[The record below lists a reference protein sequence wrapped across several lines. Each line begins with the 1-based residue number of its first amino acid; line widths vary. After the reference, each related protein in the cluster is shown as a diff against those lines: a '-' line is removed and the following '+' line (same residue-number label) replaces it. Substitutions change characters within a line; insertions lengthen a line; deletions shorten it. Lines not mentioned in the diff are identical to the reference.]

1 VYTPMAK
8 KYKNTYI
15 KPEEKI
21 KTSEPEQKKLIEE
34 RSERNSIELKSPVL
48 DFLNKY
54 QVRMLLG
61 ILSIFIGGFLFI
73 AFVSHIYGTGKAD
86 QNIAQNAGI
95 LRILG
100 ITPFREY
107 AENWLGIMGAV
118 SAYYFI
124 REWFGYASFLISF
137 YGIYFGIKRLRI
149 WTGFNVSIF
158 KYVLFAV
165 VWFSCFLSCL
175 LYIATHQWY
184 ELGGGLGKALNTA
197 LIRSIG
203 SAGAVVLW
211 LLVLGV
217 FLFFNLDIQK
227 LFGKKV
233 SESTS
238 ENADKSDDTNKTDT
252 NNPIKNT
259 EIEDKNNANSIN
271 PRMKPSATETY
282 NNVII
287 SPVTYK
293 GYQKPSVMVLHSA
306 ILGENHFTQAEIN
319 TKVIKILGI
328 LESYGLKAIDV
339 QYVVS
344 PSITKLEISFDP
356 SVSLSDILQKQ
367 ATIQQ
372 TLIDEKA
379 RVVVSTNGKDAP
391 MIVQLPNDTHA
402 KINFNNVANTS
413 LFLQGSQ
420 ILPVA
425 MGISEDNVPFV
436 IDLAKYHHLLFIGTN
451 SQVERNFHGLIVS
464 CLLSKTPQQVKFIFI
479 DTQTTEFEQ
488 YLPIQW
494 QFFAMLKSGD
504 SPIANTPTKTLQV
517 LRSLI
522 LEMENRS
529 KKLESEHCKTI
540 EEYNEKNDD
549 AIPHLIVCIYD
560 WESLYKVAGLDLENL
575 LFRILQSSHGLG
587 IHVAMSVLP
596 NHYHLIS
603 NSIKKYFPTSIVHKV
618 DSTLLSE
625 QIIGQ
630 IGAYLL
636 LDDSDTLFCAAN
648 HIIRLECPKVYDS
661 EITNINQTIKSQKFE
676 NINTVYWLPEQPVVH
691 YEAEKSHTDSI
702 KQDNIQSVL
711 ETNSLLLPDGL
722 YLSLVVDAITLIVNT
737 QNCDALFIQKRMRLT
752 DQRIHKLLNYLEK
765 IKVISA
771 VQSDGTRIVLL
782 NDENIMK
789 ETLEKLYS
797 VS

>member
-1 VYTPMAK
+1 MAK
-8 KYKNTYI
+8 KYRNTYI
-15 KPEEKI
+15 KPEDKN
-21 KTSEPEQKKLIEE
+21 KTSEKEQKAITED

-54 QVRMLLG
+54 QVRMVLG
-61 ILSIFIGGFLFI
+61 IVSIFIGGFLFV

-86 QNIAQNAGI
+86 QNIAQNAGV
-95 LRILG
+95 LRVLG

-124 REWFGYASFLISF
+124 REWFGYSSFLISF
-137 YGIYFGIKRLRI
+137 YAIYFGIKRLRI
-149 WTGFNVSIF
+149 WTGFNTSIF
-158 KYVLFAV
+158 RYVLFTT
-165 VWFSCFLSCL
+165 VWLSCFLSCV
-175 LYIATHQWY
+175 LYIVFRQWF
-184 ELGGGLGKALNTA
+184 EFGGGFGKALNTA
-197 LIRSIG
+197 IIRSIG
-203 SAGAVVLW
+203 SAGAVILW
-211 LLVLGV
+211 LLILGV
-217 FLFFNLDIQK
+217 FLFFTIDIKK
-227 LFGKKV
+227 LFPSKSSQTLPKN
-233 SESTS
+233 T
-238 ENADKSDDTNKTDT
+238 ADNPEINKPDK
-252 NNPIKNT
+252 NDAKNT
-259 EIEDKNNANSIN
+259 EEQKNNGNTIN
-271 PRMKPSATETY
+271 PRMKPPVTESY

-287 SPVTYK
+287 SPTTYK

-306 ILGENHFTQAEIN
+306 ILGENHFTQTEIN
-319 TKVIKILGI
+319 TKVIKTISI
-328 LESYGLKAIDV
+328 LENHGLKAADV

-391 MIVQLPNDTHA
+391 MIVQFPNDVHA

-413 LFLQGSQ
+413 VFLQSNQ
-420 ILPVA
+420 TLPIA
-425 MGISEDNVPFV
+425 MGISEDNIPFV
-436 IDLAKYHHLLFIGTN
+436 IDLAKYQHLLFIGTN

-488 YLPIQW
+488 YTPIQW
-494 QFFAMLKSGD
+494 QFFAMLKKAD
-504 SPIANTPTKTLQV
+504 TPIANTPEKTLEV

-522 LEMENRS
+522 LEIENRT
-529 KKLESEHCKTI
+529 KKLQSENCRTI

-560 WESLYKVAGLDLENL
+560 WESIYKIAGLDLENL
-575 LFRILQSSHGLG
+575 LYRILQNTHGLG
-587 IHVAMSVLP
+587 IHIALSVLP
-596 NHYHLIS
+596 QHYHLLP
-603 NSIKKYFPTSIVHKV
+603 NSIKKYFPTSILHKV
-618 DSTLLSE
+618 DSALLSE

-648 HIIRLECPKVYDS
+648 NIIRLECPKVYDS

-676 NINTVYWLPEQPVVH
+676 DMNTVYWLPEQPVVH
-691 YEAEKSHTDSI
+691 YEVKNSDTKNYNADTP
-702 KQDNIQSVL
+702 QSSEQYEAL
-711 ETNSLLLPDGL
+711 TLPDGL
-722 YLSLVVDAITLIVNT
+722 YLSLIVDAITLIVQT
-737 QNCDALFIQKRMRLT
+737 QNCDSMFIQKRMRLT
-752 DQRIHKLLNYLEK
+752 EQRVHKLLNYLEQIK
-765 IKVISA
+765 IVSPI
-771 VQSDGTRIVLL
+771 QNDGTRFVLV
-782 NDENIMK
+782 NDEITMK
-789 ETLEKLYS
+789 KYLDKLYS
-797 VS
+797 IA

>member
-1 VYTPMAK
+1 MAK

-15 KPEEKI
+15 KPEEKT
-21 KTSEPEQKKLIEE
+21 KNSELEQEKATEE

-54 QVRMLLG
+54 QVRMVLG
-61 ILSIFIGGFLFI
+61 IISIFAGGFLFI

-124 REWFGYASFLISF
+124 REWFGYSSFLISF
-137 YGIYFGIKRLRI
+137 YAIYFGIKRLRI

-158 KYVLFAV
+158 KYVLFTV
-165 VWFSCFLSCL
+165 VWLSCFLSCV
-175 LYIATHQWY
+175 LYIASRQWF

-203 SAGAVVLW
+203 SAGAVILW
-211 LLVLGV
+211 LLILSV
-217 FLFFNLDIQK
+217 FLFFSVDMKK
-227 LFGKKV
+227 LFSSKPSETV
-233 SESTS
+233 SDNAKDITETEKPDNSHTKST
-238 ENADKSDDTNKTDT
+238 EG
-252 NNPIKNT
+252 
-259 EIEDKNNANSIN
+259 EKNNSNTIN
-271 PRMKPSATETY
+271 PRMKPSATESY

-306 ILGENHFTQAEIN
+306 ILGENHFTQTEIN
-319 TKVIKILGI
+319 TKVIKIIGI
-328 LESYGLKAIDV
+328 LESHGLKAADV

-344 PSITKLEISFDP
+344 PAITKLEISFDN

-367 ATIQQ
+367 GNIQQ
-372 TLIDEKA
+372 TLIDERA

-391 MIVQLPNDTHA
+391 LVVQLPNDVHA

-413 LFLQGSQ
+413 SFLQSNQ
-420 ILPVA
+420 ILPIA
-425 MGISEDNVPFV
+425 MGISEDNIPFV
-436 IDLAKYHHLLFIGTN
+436 IDLAKYQHLLFIGTN

-494 QFFAMLKSGD
+494 QFFAMLKNAD
-504 SPIANTPTKTLQV
+504 TPVANTPQKTLEV

-522 LEMENRS
+522 LEMENRTQ
-529 KKLESEHCKTI
+529 KLQSEHCRTI

-549 AIPHLIVCIYD
+549 AIPHLVICIYD
-560 WESLYKVAGLDLENL
+560 WESIYKVAGLDLENL
-575 LFRILQSSHGLG
+575 LYRILQNAHGLG
-587 IHVAMSVLP
+587 IHIAMSVLP
-596 NHYHLIS
+596 NHYHLLP
-603 NSIKKYFPTSIVHKV
+603 NSIKKYFPTSVLHKV
-618 DSTLLSE
+618 DNAMLSE

-676 NINTVYWLPEQPVVH
+676 DPSTVYWLPEQPVIH
-691 YEAEKSHTDSI
+691 YEVQNADTDKS
-702 KQDNIQSVL
+702 KQ
-711 ETNSLLLPDGL
+711 NSLLSNIEEGTDLTLPEGL
-722 YLSLVVDAITLIVNT
+722 YLALVVDAITLVVQA
-737 QNCDALFIQKRMRLT
+737 QNCDSLFIQKRMRLT
-752 DQRIHKLLNYLEK
+752 EQRVSKLLNYLEK
-765 IKVISA
+765 IQIVSA
-771 VQSDGTRIVLL
+771 VQNDGTRFVLV
-782 NDENIMK
+782 NDEAVMK
-789 ETLEKLYS
+789 EKLEKLYS
-797 VS
+797 VT